1 MKLKYLKE
9 ILINETIKLFNDY
22 DKQNQI
28 LTNIDVKGNYIYA
41 KLDEY
46 LIRKG
51 YPQSAVEDARTSDL
65 IFYTDIY
72 PNDLNIFVEKFINDK
87 NLNYNVQYNVNN
99 LDDETEN
106 ELELLFDD
114 IIIFAS
120 NHPTLLDFKFDIEE
134 TPDEYKK
141 LRNFQ

>member
-1 MKLKYLKE
+1 MKYLKD
-9 ILINETIKLFNDY
+9 ILIHEAIKLFKDY

-28 LTNIDVKGNYIYA
+28 LTNIDSKGNYIYA

-51 YPQSAVEDARTSDL
+51 YPQSAIEDARTSDL
-65 IFYTDIY
+65 VFYPEVY
-72 PNDLNIFVEKFINDK
+72 PNDLYVFVEAFIDNQG
-87 NLNYNVQYNVNN
+87 LNPNIQYNVNN

-106 ELELLFDD
+106 ELELMFDD
-114 IIIFAS
+114 IIEFAS

-134 TPDEYKK
+134 SPDEYKK
-141 LRNFQ
+141 LKNSQ

>member
-1 MKLKYLKE
+1 MKYLKD
-9 ILINETIKLFNDY
+9 ILIHETIKLFRDY

-28 LTNIDVKGNYIYA
+28 LTNIDSKGNYIYA

-51 YPQSAVEDARTSDL
+51 YPQSAIEDARTSDL
-65 IFYTDIY
+65 IFYPEVY
-72 PNDLNIFVEKFINDK
+72 PNDIYIFVEAFIDDQ
-87 NLNYNVQYNVNN
+87 NLNPNIQYNVTN

-106 ELELLFDD
+106 ELELMFDD
-114 IIIFAS
+114 IIEFAS

-134 TPDEYKK
+134 SLDEYKK
-141 LRNFQ
+141 LRNLQ

>member
-1 MKLKYLKE
+1 MKYLKE
-9 ILINETIKLFNDY
+9 ILINETIKLFRDY

-28 LTNIDVKGNYIYA
+28 LTNIDAKGNYIYA

-51 YPQSAVEDARTSDL
+51 YPQNAVEDARTSDL
-65 IFYTDIY
+65 IFYPEVY
-72 PNDLNIFVEKFINDK
+72 PNDLNIFVEKFIDNK
-87 NLNYNVQYNVNN
+87 NLNYNFQYNVNN
-99 LDDETEN
+99 LDDKTEN

-134 TPDEYKK
+134 TFDQYKK
-141 LRNFQ
+141 LKNS

>member
-1 MKLKYLKE
+1 MKYLKE
-9 ILINETIKLFNDY
+9 ILINETIRLFRDY

-28 LTNIDVKGNYIYA
+28 LTNIDAKGNYIYA

-51 YPQSAVEDARTSDL
+51 YSQSAVEDARTSDL
-65 IFYTDIY
+65 IFYPEVY
-72 PNDLNIFVEKFINDK
+72 PNDLNIFVEKFIDNK

-120 NHPTLLDFKFDIEE
+120 NHPTLLDFKFYIEE
-134 TPDEYKK
+134 TFDQYKK
-141 LRNFQ
+141 LKNS